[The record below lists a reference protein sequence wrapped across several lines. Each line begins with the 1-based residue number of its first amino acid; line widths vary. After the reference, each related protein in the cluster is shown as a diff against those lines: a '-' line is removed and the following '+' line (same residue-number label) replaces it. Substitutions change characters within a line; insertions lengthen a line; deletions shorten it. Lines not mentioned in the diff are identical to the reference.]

1 MDSLQAT
8 YRPGPGHWISSGPP
22 RTTGAP
28 QVTAG
33 RQRLL
38 PTWLVGWKGGP
49 AGAGMACRVRRAC
62 EAWSASVREIYRGNA
77 KQREL
82 RGVAYN
88 GSDGSRVWA
97 YYKTVYMA

>member
-1 MDSLQAT
+1 
-8 YRPGPGHWISSGPP
+8 
-22 RTTGAP
+22 
-28 QVTAG
+28 
-33 RQRLL
+33 
-38 PTWLVGWKGGP
+38 
-49 AGAGMACRVRRAC
+49 MACRVRRAC

-97 YYKTVYMA
+97 YYETVYMA

>member
-1 MDSLQAT
+1 MT
-8 YRPGPGHWISSGPP
+8 
-22 RTTGAP
+22 
-28 QVTAG
+28 VG
-33 RQRLL
+33 RRRLL

-62 EAWSASVREIYRGNA
+62 KAWSASVREIYRGNV

-97 YYKTVYMA
+97 YYETVYMA